1 MDNPQILLSAGA
13 TWDPVPGVLYGD
25 PMERFLTLV
34 FGLGGAFGLIVLT
47 SRAWQAC
54 QVDIGGVG
62 NGATLLFAGVPVAV
76 VVNVVLFNLVYRF
89 SRMRKSYTAMLA
101 ACVAIAI
108 ADLALFSWAGTPTF
122 VPAPVCPANVPPW
135 WPSSIPT

>member
-1 MDNPQILLSAGA
+1 MSGCRCDG
-13 TWDPVPGVLYGD
+13 PVPYGD

-34 FGLGGAFGLIVLT
+34 FGVGGAFALIVLT

-54 QVDIGGVG
+54 RVDIGAVG
-62 NGATLLFAGVPVAV
+62 NGPTLLFAGVPVAL
-76 VVNVVLFNLVYRF
+76 VVNIVLFNLVYRF
-89 SRMRKSYTAMLA
+89 TRKGKGYSALMFGV
-101 ACVAIAI
+101 VAILI

-135 WPSSIPT
+135 WPDGIPT